1 MDIEKYL
8 EADVLR
14 HVIADCEDIRSA
26 IEDNTHL
33 IDIMRLLRKD
43 DNIKVRFL
51 AWLDN
56 EEKIA
61 EYRFKTL

>member
-1 MDIEKYL
+1 MGIEKFK
-8 EADVLR
+8 EADKLQR
-14 HVIADCEDIRSA
+14 IIAECEDIRSA

-43 DNIKVRFL
+43 DNIKARFL
-51 AWLDN
+51 TWLDN

-61 EYRFKTL
+61 EYEFSKL